1 MSDKVEVAFG
11 WVVLRDPRMVKDR
24 ERKRILSAALGLSE
38 DDMQDM
44 LKRSKSQSFSEQH
57 DFENV
62 FAATMIDEWSFDE
75 PVTSEGLS
83 ELPWVT
89 RKDITEVVSPLFRGL
104 FPEFDPDPSPDSP
117 TEPSGE

>member
-1 MSDKVEVAFG
+1 MSEQVEVAFG
-11 WVVLRDPRMVKDR
+11 WIVLRDPRSVKDR
-24 ERKRILSAALGLSE
+24 ERKAIMAAALGLSE

-44 LKRSKSQSFSEQH
+44 LKRSKSQSFSDAH

-62 FAATMIDEWSFDE
+62 FAATMVREWSFDE
-75 PVTSEGLS
+75 PITPDGLS
-83 ELPWVT
+83 ELSWVT
-89 RKDITEVVSPLFRGL
+89 RRDITEAVAPLFRGL